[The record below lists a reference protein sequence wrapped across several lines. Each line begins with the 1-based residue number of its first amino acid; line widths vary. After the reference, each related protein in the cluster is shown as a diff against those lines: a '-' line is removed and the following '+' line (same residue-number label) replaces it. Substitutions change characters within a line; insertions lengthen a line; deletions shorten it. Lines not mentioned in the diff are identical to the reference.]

1 MDPTNKNILFYDSY
15 SVLLLNPS
23 GRIRRLYT
31 PFKVNCIS
39 SIENLRI
46 NAILYVDE
54 VFEDPDDILLYKIN
68 GNLYAYKHFNIHIN
82 F

>member
-1 MDPTNKNILFYDSY
+1 MNAPKNILFYDSY
-15 SVLLLNPS
+15 SVLVINNK

-31 PFKVNCIS
+31 PFRIFCI
-39 SIENLRI
+39 E
-46 NAILYVDE
+46 AIDHIQQNTSLYADE

-68 GNLYAYKHFNIHIN
+68 GNLYPYYHFTIQIN